1 MGIIWY
7 LSSRTIQN
15 LPMSLFPFPHADK
28 VIHFVEYSVLTSL
41 WVMTLQRK
49 YLLPV
54 FLIVSVY
61 GGIDEYHQSF
71 VPGRDADIFDFLTD
85 ALAALV
91 VCLIVK
97 YKLEQKS
104 KKDIT

>member
-7 LSSRTIQN
+7 LSSRKIQN
-15 LPMSLFPFPHADK
+15 LPISLFPFPHADK
-28 VIHFVEYSVLTSL
+28 VIHFVEYSVLTGL
-41 WVMTLQRK
+41 WVLTLQRK

-91 VCLIVK
+91 VCLVVK
-97 YKLEQKS
+97 NKFQK
-104 KKDIT
+104 KAEELI